1 MDSRLTRWCRGFIEA
16 GWLAAVIAAPLFFNI
31 HSERVFEPDKLTI
44 VRSIALL
51 MSAAWLVQFVDNL
64 GWRNLSWI
72 RPRSAN
78 SIWRMPFVLPV
89 VALVVVYLLSTLFS
103 VVPRVSWA
111 GSYQRLQGTYTTL
124 SYIVIFALTVV
135 TIRRRE
141 QVNRLVTT
149 IIITSIP
156 IALYGM
162 IQHFGLDPLPWGG
175 NTQRR
180 IAGHM
185 GNAIFI
191 AAYLIMVAPLTLA
204 RILDAFTNILSEEKF
219 SYSDV
224 IRSSIYIFT
233 FAIQLLAIYWSGS
246 RGPMLGLIVGLFAFT
261 LILLVSLRNA
271 VADGQRFGIGDALRA
286 LVLAAGG
293 AMLAFIVLS
302 LILRLA
308 VQGPMASF
316 LAFLGAMGTVAL
328 AIFILLAS
336 RRGWR
341 WLWLSWI
348 ILTVIA
354 GAWLILFNVPDDQ
367 VASAVDTPIIGEVL
381 QTMAEWKELP
391 TVGRF
396 GRILESE
403 EGTGRVR
410 VLIWQGVLELLQ
422 PHDPLVYP
430 DGSTDRWNFLR
441 PLLGYGPESMYV
453 AYNSFYQPELASIEA
468 RNASPDRSH
477 NETFDAL
484 TITGVLGF
492 LTWQILYLSVFYF
505 GFRWLGVIRSAR
517 DRNLLIF
524 LWVAGALVT
533 TILLTQTLGAV
544 YLGVAIPFGSIVG
557 LVVYLIYYAL
567 VATAQGDAQQD
578 PFHVDRLI
586 MMGLLAAVVAH
597 YVEIHF
603 GIAIA
608 STRVHFFVYV
618 ALMFLVGYLLPQL
631 KETPAAVPVERAA
644 SGKHRRRRPA
654 GSRTNRPE
662 WSGAV
667 LASTYVLTLIIGIL
681 GFQFMN
687 FVLEGELQSIEDVPS
702 VLDIIRQSLLVN
714 ASRDFD
720 ASPFIF
726 LIIVLTWSLG
736 ILLSLSELARQG
748 IIEFISGGAVK
759 PMPQR
764 QRLAAALLIVQA
776 LVVLIA
782 LVAGAGSAAGV
793 SLVNNLVGSLLL
805 VIWGGLCITAALLL
819 LRNHPIGSRLTAIF
833 SLTALLLSLASLVTG
848 AFWLAL
854 GLLLTNAVVL
864 YLIWDPAWNG
874 DLLPAGIIGV
884 GSWLIAAGYVLLHAA
899 LLRSSFIGPQIATV
913 SEVERQVLAT
923 DGFAGML
930 TFFYLFVFMLI
941 IAAAFALAG
950 EDRSPTATTASA
962 PGIAALLT
970 LFIIGFVLVTS
981 TNLRIVQADMV
992 YKRARPLERIA
1003 QRTDTPESW
1012 EFPVAIYEHAIELA
1026 PFEDFYYL
1034 FLGAAYLEQASIT
1047 PDAGARSALLET
1059 AESRLRTAQQ
1069 INPLNTDHTANL
1081 ARLYTRWADGST
1093 DDRERQAELFEAAKQ
1108 HYSRA
1113 LELSPQNSTIWN
1125 EYANLL
1131 LTMGGDC
1138 DAGIEAYEHSLEV
1151 DPNYEVTYL
1160 GLAGAYQACAEAL
1173 EEGERESY
1181 LERSGELVLAALE
1194 LSGSDRGAYLFQA
1207 AQLFRQAGDYERAL
1221 AALEEL
1227 RDLDDDSIAEWQLL
1241 LETAR
1246 AYRVGG
1252 DLVSATEFGLE
1263 ALAAAPVEQQPTVQQ
1278 FLDRVAEQQQE
1289 EE

>member
-1 MDSRLTRWCRGFIEA
+1 MDSRLTRWCKGFIEA
-16 GWLAAVIAAPLFFNI
+16 GWLAAVIVAPLFFNI

-44 VRSIALL
+44 VRSIALM
-51 MSAAWLVQFVDNL
+51 MSAAWLVQFVDSR
-64 GWRNLSWI
+64 GWQDLSWL
-72 RPRSAN
+72 RPRAEH

-89 VALVVVYLLSTLFS
+89 AALVIVYLLATLFS

-111 GSYQRLQGTYTTL
+111 GSYQRLQGAYTTL
-124 SYIVIFALTVV
+124 SYIVIFTLTVATV
-135 TIRRRE
+135 RRRE
-141 QVNRLVTT
+141 QVSRLVTT

-156 IALYGM
+156 VALYGM

-191 AAYLIMVAPLTLA
+191 AAYLIMVAPLTLS

-233 FAIQLLAIYWSGS
+233 FAIQMLAIYWSGS
-246 RGPMLGLIVGLFAFT
+246 RGPMLGLIVGLFALM

-271 VADGQRFGIGDALRA
+271 VADEQRFGLKDALQA
-286 LVLAAGG
+286 LALAAGG
-293 AMLAFIVLS
+293 VVVAFLALS
-302 LILRLA
+302 LIMRLA
-308 VQGPMASF
+308 VQGPMGSF
-316 LAFLGAMGTVAL
+316 LAFLGSMGAVAL
-328 AIFILLAS
+328 AIFVLLAA

-348 ILTVIA
+348 LLTLIA
-354 GAWLILFNVPDDQ
+354 GAWLVFFNLPEEQ
-367 VASAVDTPIIGEVL
+367 VASASGVPLVGDALE
-381 QTMAEWKELP
+381 TMSEWKELP

-396 GRILESE
+396 GNILESE

-410 VLIWQGVLELLQ
+410 VLIWQGVLKLLQ
-422 PHDPLVYP
+422 PHAPLQYP
-430 DGSTDRWNFLR
+430 DGTTDRLNFLR
-441 PLLGYGPESMYV
+441 PLIGYGPESMYV

-484 TITGVLGF
+484 TITGALGF
-492 LTWQILYLSVFYF
+492 LTWQILYLSVFYY
-505 GFRWLGVIRSAR
+505 GFRWLGVVRSAR
-517 DRNLLIF
+517 DRNLLFF
-524 LWVAGALVT
+524 LWVAGALIATLV
-533 TILLTQTLGAV
+533 LTQALGAV

-557 LVVYLIYYAL
+557 LVIYLIYYAI
-567 VATAQGDAQQD
+567 VATSHGGAQQD

-608 STRVHFFVYV
+608 ATRVHFFIYV
-618 ALMFLVGYLLPQL
+618 ASMFLVGYLLPQR
-631 KETPAAVPVERAA
+631 KEAPVALPVERAVA
-644 SGKHRRRRPA
+644 GKRRRRRPL
-654 GSRTNRPE
+654 GNRTSRPDWT
-662 WSGAV
+662 GAV
-667 LASTYVLTLIIGIL
+667 LASTYVLTLIVGIL

-687 FVLEGELQSIEDVPS
+687 FVLEGELQSIEDIPS
-702 VLDIIRQSLLVN
+702 ILEIIRQSLLVN
-714 ASRDFD
+714 ATRDFVS
-720 ASPFIF
+720 SPFVL
-726 LIIVLTWSLG
+726 LIIVLTWGLG
-736 ILLSLSELARQG
+736 ILLSVSELARQG
-748 IIEFISGGAVK
+748 ILQFVSGGTTRTV
-759 PMPQR
+759 PQR
-764 QRLAAALLIVQA
+764 QRLAAALLIVQ
-776 LVVLIA
+776 VVVVVIA
-782 LVAGAGSAAGV
+782 LVGGAGSGSSATAA
-793 SLVNNLVGSLLL
+793 NNLIGNLLL
-805 VIWGGLCITAALLL
+805 VIWGGMCIAASALL
-819 LRNHPIGSRLTAIF
+819 LRNHPIGTRLTAIF
-833 SLTALLLSLASLVTG
+833 SLSALLLSLASVVTA
-848 AFWLAL
+848 AFWLAF
-854 GLLLTNAVVL
+854 GLMLANVVVL
-864 YLIWDPAWNG
+864 YLIWDSAWDS
-874 DLLPAGIIGV
+874 DLLPAAILGV
-884 GSWLIAAGYVLLHAA
+884 VSWLVAASYVLLHAS
-899 LLRSSFIGPQIATV
+899 LLRASFIGPQITTIT
-913 SEVERQVLAT
+913 EVERQVLAS
-923 DGFAGML
+923 DSFAGML
-930 TFFYLFVFMLI
+930 TFFYLFVFALI
-941 IAAAFALAG
+941 VAAGFAFAS
-950 EDRSPTATTASA
+950 EDLTPVTSSSTV
-962 PGIAALLT
+962 PGIVT
-970 LFIIGFVLVTS
+970 LVVLFVAGFYLVTV

-1003 QRTDTPESW
+1003 ERTNTPESW
-1012 EFPVAIYEHAIELA
+1012 EFPVAIYEHAIQLA

-1034 FLGAAYLEQASIT
+1034 FLGAAYLEEASIT
-1047 PDAGARSALLET
+1047 EDTAARAALLET

-1081 ARLYTRWADGST
+1081 ARLYTRWADVSAA
-1093 DDRERQAELFEAAKQ
+1093 DPERQAELFEAARLN
-1108 HYSRA
+1108 YARA

-1131 LTMGGDC
+1131 LTMGNDC

-1160 GLAGAYQACAEAL
+1160 GLAGAYQACAESQQP
-1173 EEGERESY
+1173 EQREAY
-1181 LERSGELVLAALE
+1181 LERSAELVLAALE

-1207 AQLFRQAGDYERAL
+1207 AQLFRQAGDHERAL

-1227 RDLDDDSIAEWQLL
+1227 RQLNDGSVAEWQLL

-1246 AYRVGG
+1246 AYRVAG
-1252 DLVSATEFGLE
+1252 DLVSANELGLQ
-1263 ALAAAPVEQQPTVQQ
+1263 ALAAAPVDQQPTVQQ